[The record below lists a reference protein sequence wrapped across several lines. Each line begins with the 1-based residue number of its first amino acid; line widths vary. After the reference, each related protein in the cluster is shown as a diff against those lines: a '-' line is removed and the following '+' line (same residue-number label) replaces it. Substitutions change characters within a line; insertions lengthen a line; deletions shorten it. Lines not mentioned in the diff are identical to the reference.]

1 MNDKDSEIFKTEMGD
16 VQPFKKVSK
25 VALKNKRENTPGIQ
39 ARRLAAQAS
48 HEGIKAPFSTEN
60 IEALV
65 PQAILSFQRPGI
77 QNGVFRKLRLG
88 QYQIEARL
96 DLHRLTVEQA
106 LQAILVF
113 IKDSIAYDIRC
124 ALITHGKGD
133 GRPEPAKLKSC
144 VAAWL
149 PQMEDVLAF
158 HSAQKHHGGVGA
170 TYVLLKKSEKKK
182 QETWERHIG
191 RRR

>member
-1 MNDKDSEIFKTEMGD
+1 MR
-16 VQPFKKVSK
+16 
-25 VALKNKRENTPGIQ
+25 LKINAKIPGIQ

-133 GRPEPAKLKSC
+133 GRP
-144 VAAWL
+144 
-149 PQMEDVLAF
+149 
-158 HSAQKHHGGVGA
+158 
-170 TYVLLKKSEKKK
+170 
-182 QETWERHIG
+182 
-191 RRR
+191 